1 MKRENSDIG
10 LNQKV
15 HKQGKIFEQ
24 KGSYTQSFK
33 TLASF
38 KEKIEKNVNFVH
50 LLTNSFLTHYI
61 LIKTKVTR
69 NFFINSKKN
78 TSVS

>member
-1 MKRENSDIG
+1 MLYSPFVSPWCVSQGENSDIG

-24 KGSYTQSFK
+24 KGSYTHSFK

-38 KEKIEKNVNFVH
+38 KEKIEKM
-50 LLTNSFLTHYI
+50 LI
-61 LIKTKVTR
+61 LSTY
-69 NFFINSKKN
+69 
-78 TSVS
+78 